1 MDKLTLY
8 VDSHWI
14 SPYAMTAFV
23 ALEEKGLAYE
33 VREVSLARG
42 EQRTYG
48 ARTGRVPALQHGDY
62 WLAESLAIAEYLAE
76 TFPYPHAAPTMLFP
90 ADFRERGICREVMSW
105 LRSDLAALREERP
118 THSIFYERATTPLSS
133 AGEEAAARLVTACG
147 RLIDPAR
154 TTLFEKWCIADP
166 DLALMIQRL
175 HLNGHPLPPEM
186 VAYAEA
192 NWQHPA
198 VQKWCAH
205 PRPAYEAY

>member
-1 MDKLTLY
+1 MDLTLY

-14 SPYAMTAFV
+14 SPYAMSAFV

-33 VREVSLARG
+33 VREVSLPKG

-48 ARTGRVPALQHGDY
+48 ARTGRVPALRHGEY

-90 ADFRERGICREVMSW
+90 PDLKERGICREVMSW
-105 LRSDLAALREERP
+105 IRSDLSPIREERP
-118 THSIFYERATTPLSS
+118 THTIFYERATAPLSP
-133 AGEEAAARLVTACG
+133 AGERAAS
-147 RLIDPAR
+147 RLIAACDRLIEEGR
-154 TTLFEKWCIADP
+154 TTLFGAWCIADP

-175 HLNGHPLPPEM
+175 HLNGHPLPAKM

-205 PRPAYEAY
+205 PRPPYVAY